1 MCHATGVGATSVRAA
16 LLTSGQLASY
26 DHSKH
31 LFKTHDIL
39 PEGVA
44 LHIMYGS

>member
-1 MCHATGVGATSVRAA
+1 VGATSVRAA

-31 LFKTHDIL
+31 LFKTHGIL
-39 PEGVA
+39 PEGVT